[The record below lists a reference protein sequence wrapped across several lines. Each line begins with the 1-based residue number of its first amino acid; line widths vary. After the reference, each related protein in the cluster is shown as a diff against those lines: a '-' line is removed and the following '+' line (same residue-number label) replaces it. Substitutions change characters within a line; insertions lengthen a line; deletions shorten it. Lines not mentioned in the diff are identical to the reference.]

1 MGYEERP
8 ATVRQRIFY
17 FVIVWA
23 VVGPLFYWLAFS
35 IGWYV
40 LVLVAALVWLT
51 WDYVRK
57 GEMLKSVDPKEDPIR
72 KVDWYPDSHN

>member
-1 MGYEERP
+1 MR
-8 ATVRQRIFY
+8 
-17 FVIVWA
+17 
-23 VVGPLFYWLAFS
+23 LAFS